1 MKTKNLLFILLAAI
15 ISSCSA
21 QQSND
26 VYVNLEK
33 SFPDS
38 KYLAA
43 VGEGDSKS
51 EAEKNALAKL
61 SLIFESNIDVN
72 QSLHE
77 HFSEFSDDENS
88 SLTYESKTTKRT
100 NVQSDQKL
108 LNVKYGKHG
117 VDSNGNNYAVAY
129 INRSETASI
138 YEEKIE
144 NNNSS
149 IVAMENSAEMSDS
162 KIFKYAAYNRAS
174 GLMNENIELMKKL
187 HIISPNTSNFSEQI
201 SAYEKLYR
209 KKGEVA
215 SDIKFVISNES
226 NKDVINLLSSL
237 LTSKGFKIA
246 ETGDFIVTSTMNYEK
261 VDLGRKEIFYNWS
274 VNVALTNAANETVFN
289 FEKSIREGGINE
301 SAALARAK
309 YSANE
314 ALKKNFIAE
323 FSNYL
328 NSLLGN

>member
-1 MKTKNLLFILLAAI
+1 MKTKNLLFILLATI

-33 SFPDS
+33 DFPDS
-38 KYLAA
+38 RYLAA
-43 VGEGDSKS
+43 IGEGDTKN
-51 EAEKNALAKL
+51 EAEKNAMAKL

-72 QSLHE
+72 QTLNE

-88 SLTYESKTTKRT
+88 SLTYEAKTSKRT
-100 NVQSDQKL
+100 NVQSEQKL

-117 VDSNGNNYAVAY
+117 VDKNGNNFAVAY

-149 IVAMENSAEMSDS
+149 IFAMENSAEMSDS

-174 GLMNENIELMKKL
+174 EMMNENIALMKQL
-187 HIISPNTSNFSEQI
+187 YIISPHTNDFSSQI
-201 SAYEKLYR
+201 SKYESIYR
-209 KKGEVA
+209 KKGEIA
-215 SDIKFVISNES
+215 SEIKFVISNES
-226 NKDVINLLSSL
+226 NEDVINSLSSL

-246 ETGDFIVTSTMNYEK
+246 ETGDYLVTSTMKYDK
-261 VDLGRKEIFYNWS
+261 VDLGRKEIFYNWF
-274 VNVALTNAANETVFN
+274 VNVALSNAGNEIVFN
-289 FEKSIREGGINE
+289 FEKSSREGGITE
-301 SAALARAK
+301 SAAFARTK
-309 YSANE
+309 YAAND
-314 ALKKNFIAE
+314 ALKKNFITE

>member
-1 MKTKNLLFILLAAI
+1 MKIKTLQFVLLSFL

-21 QQSND
+21 QQSNN
-26 VYVNLEK
+26 VLVNLEK

-38 KYLAA
+38 RYLAA

-51 EAEKNALAKL
+51 EAEKNAMAKL

-72 QSLHE
+72 QTLNE

-88 SLTYESKTTKRT
+88 SLTYESQTTKRT

-117 VDSNGNNYAVAY
+117 VDENGNNYVVAY
-129 INRSETASI
+129 INRSETSFI
-138 YEEKIE
+138 YEEKIA

-149 IVAMENSAEMSDS
+149 IFAMDNSAEMSDS

-174 GLMNENIELMKKL
+174 EMMNENIELMKQL
-187 HIISPNTSNFSEQI
+187 SIISPNTSNFSDEI
-201 SAYEKLYR
+201 SKYESIYR
-209 KKGEVA
+209 KKGDVA
-215 SDIKFVISNES
+215 NSIKFVISNES
-226 NKDVINLLSSL
+226 SKDVVNSLSSL

-246 ETGDFIVTSTMNYEK
+246 DIGDFLITSTMKFDK
-261 VDLGRKEIFYNWS
+261 VDLGRKETFYNWFI
-274 VNVALTNAANETVFN
+274 NIALTNAQNETVFN
-289 FEKSIREGGINE
+289 FEKSGREGGISE
-301 SAALARAK
+301 SAVFARTK

-314 ALKKNFIAE
+314 ALRKNFITE
-323 FSNYL
+323 FSGYL